1 MTRCG
6 PAIIL
11 ACAFVA
17 SCGDSGGRTSPA
29 QPALSP
35 ATAGVA
41 TEPASW
47 QPSAKAVSAESAD
60 RTYLASWEPETGAL
74 PDAEPFNMR
83 FAIRRIDGR
92 PLAADVRFTVDAEMP
107 HHGHGM
113 NLVPTVTRAG
123 LSNGQELLVA
133 SGMLLHMPGRWVLS
147 LDTEEDGVLE
157 RTQWLIDVE

>member
-1 MTRCG
+1 
-6 PAIIL
+6 
-11 ACAFVA
+11 
-17 SCGDSGGRTSPA
+17 
-29 QPALSP
+29 
-35 ATAGVA
+35 
-41 TEPASW
+41 
-47 QPSAKAVSAESAD
+47 
-60 RTYLASWEPETGAL
+60 
-74 PDAEPFNMR
+74 MR
-83 FAIRRIDGR
+83 FAIRRIDGK
-92 PLAADVRFTVDAEMP
+92 PLAADVRFAVDAEMP